1 MNSVEIKA
9 YKCDVCGRGFTNK
22 IYADNCCKPKLCE
35 DCGVEIP
42 KNHYYVVCDDCR
54 NKREDKK
61 ELERYNKATKYT
73 FENVPKE
80 SIEYVY
86 NEKYSHNEGYFD
98 YDEGDDL
105 EYDIKYVYGTKR
117 VSPSYDVWD
126 AIESMLEESYEDASD
141 NINKE
146 ELEKL
151 QQAFNTFIKNHNG
164 CLDHF
169 EVDYSVVIDL

>member
-1 MNSVEIKA
+1 MNSIEIKV
-9 YKCDVCGRGFTNK
+9 YKCEKCGGGFTDK
-22 IYADNCCKPKLCE
+22 FHADNCCKNKLCE

-42 KNHYYVVCDDCR
+42 KSHYYVVCDECR
-54 NKREDKK
+54 VKRKEKK
-61 ELERYNKATKYT
+61 ELDRYNKATKYT
-73 FENVPKE
+73 FESAPKE

-86 NEKYSHNEGYFD
+86 NEKYPHNEGYFD

-105 EYDIKYVYGTKR
+105 EYNIKYVYGTKR

-126 AIESMLEESYEDASD
+126 AVESMLEESYEDAND
-141 NINKE
+141 NVNKS

-151 QQAFNTFIKNHNG
+151 QLAFDTFIKNHNG

>member
-1 MNSVEIKA
+1 MSIEIKA
-9 YKCDVCGRGFTNK
+9 YKCEKCGNA
-22 IYADNCCKPKLCE
+22 YLHNELADNCCKPKLCE
-35 DCGVEIP
+35 DCGIEIP
-42 KNHYYVVCDDCR
+42 KTHCYVVCDECR
-54 NKREDKK
+54 SKREEKR
-61 ELERYNKATKYT
+61 ELDRYNKATKYT
-73 FENVPKE
+73 FESAPKE

-86 NEKYSHNEGYFD
+86 NEKYPHNEGYFD

-126 AIESMLEESYEDASD
+126 VVESMLEESYEDASD
-141 NINKE
+141 NVDKN

-151 QQAFNTFIKNHNG
+151 QSAFDTFIKNHNG

>member
-1 MNSVEIKA
+1 MNSKEVTA
-9 YKCDVCGRGFTNK
+9 YKCSECGK
-22 IYADNCCKPKLCE
+22 AYSEKLMADNCCQPKYCQ
-35 DCGVEIP
+35 DCGIELS
-42 KNHYYVVCDDCR
+42 KTWYYTVCSGCKS
-54 NKREDKK
+54 KREEIK

-73 FENVPKE
+73 FESAPKE

-86 NEKYSHNEGYFD
+86 NEKYPHNEGYFE

-105 EYDIKYVYGTKR
+105 ECNIKYVYGTKR
-117 VSPSYDVWD
+117 ISPSYDVWD
-126 AIESMLEESYEDASD
+126 AIESMLEESYENASD
-141 NINKE
+141 NVNKS

-151 QQAFNTFIKNHNG
+151 QLAFDTFIKNHNG